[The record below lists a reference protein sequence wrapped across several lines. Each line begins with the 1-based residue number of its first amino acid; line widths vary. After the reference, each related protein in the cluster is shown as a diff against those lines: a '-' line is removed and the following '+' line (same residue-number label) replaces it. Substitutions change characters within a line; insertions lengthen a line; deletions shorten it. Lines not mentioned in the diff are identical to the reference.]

1 MAKIAVIYWSGT
13 GHTEAMATAVAEGIN
28 AAGGEAEVFSVSDI
42 SAADAAKYDKLALG
56 CPAMGDEQ
64 LEESEFQPFFDELS
78 PSLSG
83 KKVVLFG
90 SYEWAEG
97 QWMQTWAETA
107 KGLGAVFA
115 ADPVIAY
122 DAPDD
127 EAVAKCKALGEAL
140 AKA

>member
-13 GHTEAMATAVAEGIN
+13 GHTEAMASAVAEGIN

-97 QWMQTWAETA
+97 QWMQTWAETT

-127 EAVAKCKALGEAL
+127 EAIAKCKALGEAL